1 MLPGP
6 LDDIGSVTR
15 RKAHSRYVDVKRRLR
30 EDRRKYER
38 WQELEDRYRGERAFL
53 IGNGPSLNRTPLHL
67 LKGEHTLAFNRFN
80 LMFERLAWRPTMYMS
95 VDERVARDK
104 ADEIASIIDG
114 MEYAFFPDIHPSG
127 EDFREFVP
135 DRGNV
140 YWLRLEWDGFYRDL
154 PRAGLGGTVANVGLQ
169 VLTYMGFS
177 PIYLCGVDM
186 DYGERESVE
195 KENER
200 DWVAT
205 DDDDPNHFDP
215 RYFGEGDEYHYPR
228 VEENM
233 LPSMRRAH
241 QETED
246 TRTEIRNAGIGGKLE
261 AFPRVDFRELF
272 DVDHRE
278 EMDLFLEGIDREISG
293 STLEEAFP
301 GADHIERPAQFDE
314 DASVV
319 IAPVDVAV
327 KLIDTAVETH
337 VPHGPMDERFVFV
350 HRLGSA

>member
-1 MLPGP
+1 MLPGS
-6 LDDIGSVTR
+6 LDDIVSVTR
-15 RKAHSRYVDVKRRLR
+15 RRAWSRYKDVKRRLR

-67 LKGEHTLAFNRFN
+67 LEGEHTLAFNRFD

-95 VDERVARDK
+95 VDERVARDN
-104 ADEIASIIDG
+104 ADEIAGVIDG
-114 MEYAFFPDIHPSG
+114 TEYAFFPDVHPSG

-135 DRGNV
+135 ARENV
-140 YWLRLEWDGFYRDL
+140 YWLRLEWDGFYWDL

-169 VLTYMGFS
+169 VLTYMGLS
-177 PIYLCGVDM
+177 PIYLIGVDM

-233 LPSMRRAH
+233 LPSMRRAYR
-241 QETED
+241 ETKD
-246 TRTEIRNAGIGGKLE
+246 IRTDIRNAGIGGKLE
-261 AFPRVDFRELF
+261 AFPRVDFRDLF

-278 EMDLFLEGIDREISG
+278 ELELFLKGIDRDVSG
-293 STLEEAFP
+293 SSLDETFPEA
-301 GADHIERPAQFDE
+301 DRIERPEQFDE
-314 DASVV
+314 GASAVV
-319 IAPVDVAV
+319 APVDVAV
-327 KLIDTAVETH
+327 ELIDTAVETH
-337 VPHGPMDERFVFV
+337 VPHGPMDNRFVFV
-350 HRLGSA
+350 RRRGNA